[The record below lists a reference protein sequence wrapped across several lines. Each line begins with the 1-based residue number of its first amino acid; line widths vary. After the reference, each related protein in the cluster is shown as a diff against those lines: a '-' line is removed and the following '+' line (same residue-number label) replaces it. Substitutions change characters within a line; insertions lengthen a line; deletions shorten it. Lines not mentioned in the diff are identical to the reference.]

1 VIGSV
6 LFDEETLRRRVKEL
20 GAAIAS
26 DYARHEPL
34 LIGIL
39 NSSAIFLADLSRA
52 VPIPSELDLI
62 ALTPYVPEAT
72 SRGVRFEKD
81 LSASIE
87 GRHCVLVEDVV
98 DTGLTL
104 QFVLRALRARAPASV
119 AVCALLDR
127 PQRRIADVTIA
138 YRGFEIADY
147 YVVGYGLDHR
157 GRFRELPD
165 IHLFEHWPNTDTE
178 RVGR

>member
-1 VIGSV
+1 VIGTV
-6 LFDEETLRRRVKEL
+6 LFDEETLRRRVEEL

-26 DYARHEPL
+26 DYAYDEPL

-39 NSSAIFLADLSRA
+39 NSSTIFLADLARA
-52 VPIPSELDLI
+52 VTIPSELDLI
-62 ALTPYVPEAT
+62 ALTPYPRQTT

-81 LSASIE
+81 LSVSIE
-87 GRHCVLVEDVV
+87 GRHCILVEDVV

-104 QFVLRALRARAPASV
+104 QFVLRALEARAPASV

-127 PQRRIADVTIA
+127 PHRRIADVPIR
-138 YRGFEIADY
+138 YRGFEIGDH

-157 GRFRELPD
+157 GCYRELPA
-165 IHLFEHWPNTDTE
+165 IHLFEEWPNTIQ
-178 RVGR
+178 GG

>member
-1 VIGSV
+1 VIGNV
-6 LFDEETLRRRVKEL
+6 LFDEGTLRDRVRGL
-20 GAAIAS
+20 GAAIAT
-26 DYARHEPL
+26 DYAGDEPM

-39 NSSAIFLADLSRA
+39 TSSAIFLADLARA

-62 ALTPYVPEAT
+62 ALTPYDSTGTQRA
-72 SRGVRFEKD
+72 VRFQKD

-87 GRHCVLVEDVV
+87 GRHCILVEDVV

-104 QFVLRALRARAPASV
+104 QYILRAFRSRAPASV

-127 PQRRIADVTIA
+127 PQRRIADVEIR
-138 YRGFEIADY
+138 YRGFEIGDH

-157 GRFRELPD
+157 GRYRELPA
-165 IHLFEHWPNTDTE
+165 IHLFEQWPNTIK
-178 RVGR
+178 GG

>member
-1 VIGSV
+1 MIGTV
-6 LFDEETLRRRVKEL
+6 LFDEKTLRRRVGEL
-20 GAAIAS
+20 GAAIAL
-26 DYARHEPL
+26 DYAHDEPV

-39 NSSAIFLADLSRA
+39 NSSAIFLADLARA
-52 VPIPSELDLI
+52 VPIPSDLDFI
-62 ALTPYVPEAT
+62 ALTPYLRQAA

-87 GRHCVLVEDVV
+87 GRHCILVEDVV
-98 DTGLTL
+98 DTGMTL
-104 QFVLRALRARAPASV
+104 QYVLRTLRARSPASV

-127 PQRRIADVTIA
+127 PQRRIADVPIR
-138 YRGFEIADY
+138 YRGFEIADH

-157 GRFRELPD
+157 GRYRELPD
-165 IHLFEHWPNTDTE
+165 IHLFDQWPNTDTK

>member
-6 LFDEETLRRRVKEL
+6 LFTEETLRARVGEL

-26 DYARHEPL
+26 DYAFDEPL

-39 NSSAIFLADLSRA
+39 SSSAIFLADLARA
-52 VPIPSELDLI
+52 VSIPSELDLI
-62 ALTPYVPEAT
+62 ALTPYVRDAT
-72 SRGVRFEKD
+72 GPGHTVRFEKD

-87 GRHCVLVEDVV
+87 GRHCILVEDVV

-104 QFVLRALRARAPASV
+104 QYVLRALRSRAPASV

-127 PQRRIADVTIA
+127 PQRRIADVPIR
-138 YRGFEIADY
+138 YRGFEIGDN

-157 GRFRELPD
+157 GRFRELPAV
-165 IHLFEHWPNTDTE
+165 HLFE
-178 RVGR
+178 